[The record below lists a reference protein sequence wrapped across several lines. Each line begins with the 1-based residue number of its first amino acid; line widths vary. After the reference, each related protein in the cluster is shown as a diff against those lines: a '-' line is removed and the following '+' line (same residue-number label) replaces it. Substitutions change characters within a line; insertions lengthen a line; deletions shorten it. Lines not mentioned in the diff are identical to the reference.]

1 MLIEPGR
8 GEVATSDVI
17 LFCSSIIISSN
28 NRGWD
33 YIVVSPG
40 LGMGSGFCLLLN
52 IISEKS

>member
-8 GEVATSDVI
+8 GEVAASDVI

-28 NRGWD
+28 SRGWEH
-33 YIVVSPG
+33 IVVSPG

-52 IISEKS
+52 TISEKS